1 MGRREGA
8 GGAHGAAVLRLVV
21 PGRASTAHCS
31 GEVGGGITPAAVQPF
46 GIYVDGNRC
55 VAVWRSNQVSGFG
68 KLAIV
73 RFSI

>member
-31 GEVGGGITPAAVQPF
+31 GEVGGGVTPAAVQALWYLC
-46 GIYVDGNRC
+46 GRESMRGSVE
-55 VAVWRSNQVSGFG
+55 VKSGFG
-68 KLAIV
+68 V
-73 RFSI
+73 W